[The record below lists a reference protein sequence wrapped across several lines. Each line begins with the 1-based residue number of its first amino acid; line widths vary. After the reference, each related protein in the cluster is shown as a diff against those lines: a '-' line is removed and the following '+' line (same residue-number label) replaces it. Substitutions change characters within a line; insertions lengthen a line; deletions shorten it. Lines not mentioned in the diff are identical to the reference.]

1 MNRRHTMQK
10 STRNSSTS
18 FATSCIRQSE
28 KLPQKR
34 NLLRMNLAT
43 LGVTG
48 TCCVVSVLI
57 DRSMD
62 CCDSTRPMS
71 SIHCSD
77 QKTLN
82 ELTKITFTCFTRV
95 DFAYSELYLRNNS
108 FALAP
113 WQTFLGTQCKKTK
126 SVLSFLNTMHNNE
139 DFIIIIIIII
149 LLLSL
154 LLLLLLLLL

>member
-1 MNRRHTMQK
+1 
-10 STRNSSTS
+10 
-18 FATSCIRQSE
+18 
-28 KLPQKR
+28 
-34 NLLRMNLAT
+34 
-43 LGVTG
+43 
-48 TCCVVSVLI
+48 
-57 DRSMD
+57 
-62 CCDSTRPMS
+62 MS
-71 SIHCSD
+71 PIYCSD

-95 DFAYSELYLRNNS
+95 DVAYSELYLRNNS

-154 LLLLLLLLL
+154 LLLLLLLL